1 MHNNIRITPPLLKRG
16 DTVAILSPA
25 TEIKEEYIDGAV
37 KWLRERGYKVREMP
51 HARGPRCG
59 TFAASDAERCA
70 DFLDALTDPEVRLI
84 FCSRGGYGCVHL
96 LDALTPGMVAEN
108 PKWILGFSD
117 VSVLHALWHTAGLQS
132 MHASMAKQLALFP
145 DARISAIPFEI
156 MEGTLATAG
165 HPYRIPLP
173 GGRTLTAFTG
183 SASDKE
189 LIPEGDRVI
198 AAGRLTGGNFA
209 VLDGLAST
217 RFDTLSVE
225 NLEGSILCLEDVGE
239 KIYRTERMLTR
250 LHLSSSLEAPEAII
264 LGQFTDSSPDRNFSS
279 TREMSEVRAR
289 QWNLATP
296 LVTDAPFGHID
307 INYPLPLGY
316 RGILSEKA

>member
-1 MHNNIRITPPLLKRG
+1 MHTDACITPPLLKRG

-25 TEIKEEYIDGAV
+25 TEIKTEYIDGAV
-37 KWLRERGYKVREMP
+37 KWLQSRGYNVRVMP

-70 DFLDALTDPEVRLI
+70 DFRDALTDPEVRLI
-84 FCSRGGYGCVHL
+84 FCARGGYGCVHL
-96 LDALTPGMVAEN
+96 TDSITPEMVKEN
-108 PKWILGFSD
+108 PKWMLGFSD

-145 DARISAIPFEI
+145 EADISALPFEI

-165 HPYRIPLP
+165 HPYRMPLP
-173 GGRTLTAFTG
+173 GGRTLSVATG
-183 SASDKE
+183 SASDTD
-189 LIPEGDRVI
+189 LIPEGDRII
-198 AAGRLTGGNFA
+198 AAGVLTGGNFA

-217 RFDTLSVE
+217 PYDTLSVD
-225 NLEGSILCLEDVGE
+225 NLKGSILCLEDIGE

-250 LHLSSSLEAPEAII
+250 LHLSGALDAPEAII
-264 LGQFTDSSPDRNFSS
+264 MGQFTDSAPDRNFVS
-279 TREMSEVRAR
+279 TREMSETRAR

-307 INYPLPLGY
+307 VNYPLPIGC
-316 RGILSEKA
+316 RAILSEKL